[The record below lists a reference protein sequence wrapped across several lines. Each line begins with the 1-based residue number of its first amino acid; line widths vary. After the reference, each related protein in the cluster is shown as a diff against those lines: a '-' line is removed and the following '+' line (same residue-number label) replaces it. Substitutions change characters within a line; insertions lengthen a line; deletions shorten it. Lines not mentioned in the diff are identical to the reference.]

1 MCRRLL
7 MTGIIMVLCLR
18 VSVTNSAQ
26 ESVVT
31 LETLLNEMV
40 DRDQMAMFPS
50 PEYRLRQQSSYDRG
64 SKTPGDP
71 KGWFANRDR
80 GHFIRTEENNGRK
93 EWVLMEHQG
102 AGAMG
107 RTWMPDPRITPM
119 VLSGRRKAPTELGT
133 LRIYLDGKPEPALE
147 GPTYDLLNGTTISS
161 YPFGHKSLSSAVSYL
176 PIPWAKGCRITMDVA
191 PQYYIF
197 TYREYAEPAKVKT
210 FTMGDLKAAQKQ
222 MKRIGDML
230 ANPRNTSGNSY
241 GSLNKT
247 IEPNGELSV
256 ELPAGTHAVRTLS
269 VKLGSYDDPQV
280 TRSVVLRIMFD
291 GQETVWC
298 PVGDFFGTGVGLH
311 PFKGWYRTVTK
322 DGAMTCRWVMPY
334 RSSGEVSLLNLHDQ
348 PVQAQLNIAVG
359 DWDWDDRSMYFH
371 GSWRHEPNIKTMPR
385 SDWNYITLKGRG
397 VYVGDTLTI
406 WNPKQIWWGEGDAKI
421 WVDGESFPSIFGTG
435 TEDYYAYSYGGQ
447 NRRFYEHP
455 FHAQVRVMD
464 FDQNYTEKIPIV
476 RVTQGYSTET
486 RTRAIDSMPFGTSLQ
501 LDMEIWHWAECEVDY
516 SVATYWYARLGAICN
531 VNPNP
536 EGAKRKV
543 RITRF
548 FGTGFNVLF
557 SSVPCSEKVAVCTY
571 R

>member
-1 MCRRLL
+1 MCKSFS
-7 MTGIIMVLCLR
+7 MTSVVMFLCLW
-18 VSVTNSAQ
+18 SPITNSSQ
-26 ESVVT
+26 ESAVT
-31 LETLLNEMV
+31 LETLLDEMV
-40 DRDQMAMFPS
+40 DRGRLARFPS

-64 SKTPGDP
+64 SKSPEDP
-71 KGWFANRDR
+71 RGWFANRDR
-80 GHFIRTEENNGRK
+80 GHFIRTEVNNGRK

-102 AGAMG
+102 AGAMV

-119 VLSGRRKAPTELGT
+119 VLSGRRKAPAELGR
-133 LRIYLDGKPEPALE
+133 LRIYLDGKPVPALE
-147 GPTYDLLNGTTISS
+147 GPPYDLLNGTTITS

-176 PIPWAKGCRITMDVA
+176 PIPWAEGCKITMDVE

-197 TYREYAEPAKVKT
+197 TYREYTEPTKVKT
-210 FTMGDLKAAQKQ
+210 FTMDDLRSTEEE

-241 GSLNKT
+241 GSLNKS
-247 IEPNGELSV
+247 IEPKGELSV
-256 ELPAGTHAVRTLS
+256 ELPAGTRAVRTLS

-280 TRSVVLRIMFD
+280 TRSVVLKIMFD

-311 PFKGWYRTVTK
+311 PFKGWYRTVAK

-334 RSSGEVSLLNLHDQ
+334 QRSAEASLLNLHDQ
-348 PVQAQLNIAVG
+348 TVQAQLNIAVG

-455 FHAQVRVMD
+455 FHAQVRVMN
-464 FDQNYTEKIPIV
+464 FDQNYREEIPIV

-486 RTRAIDSMPFGTSLQ
+486 RTRAIDSMPFGESLQ
-501 LDMEIWHWAECEVDY
+501 VDMEIWHWAECEMNY
-516 SVATYWYARLGAICN
+516 NAATYWYARPGATCN
-531 VNPNP
+531 VGPFP
-536 EGAKRKV
+536 EGAGHKV
-543 RITRF
+543 RK
-548 FGTGFNVLF
+548 L
-557 SSVPCSEKVAVCTY
+557 SD
-571 R
+571 

>member
-7 MTGIIMVLCLR
+7 MTGIMMLLCLW
-18 VSVTNSAQ
+18 VPVTNSAQ

-93 EWVLMEHQG
+93 EWVLMEHNS
-102 AGAMG
+102 AGTMG

-119 VLSGRRKAPTELGT
+119 VLSSRREAPTELGT

-147 GPTYDLLNGTTISS
+147 GPTYDLLNGTTITS

-176 PIPWAKGCRITMDVA
+176 PIPWAKGCKITMDVE

-197 TYREYAEPAKVKT
+197 TYRDYAEGTKVKT
-210 FTMGDLKAAQKQ
+210 FTMDDLKAAEKE
-222 MKRIGDML
+222 MKRVGDL
-230 ANPRNTSGNSY
+230 LVSPEDASGNSPH
-241 GSLNKT
+241 SMNTT
-247 IEPNGELSV
+247 IEPKSKVSV

-269 VKLGSYDDPQV
+269 VKLGSYNDPQV
-280 TRSVVLRIMFD
+280 TRSLVLRIVFD

-311 PFKGWYRTVTK
+311 PFKGWYRTVAR
-322 DGAMTCRWVMPY
+322 DGTMTCRWVMPY
-334 RSSGEVSLLNLHDQ
+334 QRSAEASLLNLHDQ
-348 PVQAQLNIAVG
+348 PVQVQLIVTVG
-359 DWDWDDRSMYFH
+359 DWEWDDRSMYFH
-371 GSWRHEPNIKTMPR
+371 GSWQHESNIRTMPR
-385 SDWNYITLKGRG
+385 SDWNYITLNGRG

-406 WNPKQIWWGEGDAKI
+406 WNPREIWWGEGDAKI

-464 FDQNYTEKIPIV
+464 FDQNYREEVPIV
-476 RVTQGYSTET
+476 RVTRGYSTET
-486 RTRAIDSMPFGTSLQ
+486 RTRAIDSMPFGESLQ
-501 LDMEIWHWAECEVDY
+501 VNMEIWHWADCQVDY
-516 SVATYWYARLGAICN
+516 NVATYWYARPGARCN
-531 VNPNP
+531 VNPSR

-543 RITRF
+543 RELP
-548 FGTGFNVLF
+548 G
-557 SSVPCSEKVAVCTY
+557 
-571 R
+571 